1 MKAPVVFDVDG
12 TLTAEP
18 YTPDNIRKVKEN
30 PAMIL
35 VAAALQKEHP
45 LLVSTARPEKW
56 RSQTEEWLRSHG
68 IEARKVYMR
77 DSGREGADDQMIK
90 FGHLQAIRDEYGPP
104 AIWIDDNS
112 ANVNMLRKN
121 DVPVIH
127 VQQ

>member
-1 MKAPVVFDVDG
+1 MKAPVVFDIDG

-30 PAMIL
+30 PAMVFIA
-35 VAAALQKEHP
+35 VTMQKEHP

-56 RSQTEEWLRSHG
+56 RQQTEEWLRLHDIG
-68 IEARKVYMR
+68 AQRVYMR
-77 DSGREGADDQMIK
+77 GTNRSEAADQMVK
-90 FGHLQAIRDEYGPP
+90 FEHLQKIREEFGDP
-104 AIWIDDNS
+104 AVWVDDNP
-112 ANVNMLRKN
+112 ANVNMLRRN